1 MTPQVTVQL
10 YSVRDAAS
18 QDYEGTIRALAAMG
32 FRNVEPAG
40 YPGTTPEQAAK
51 LFAELGIQC
60 ALLSHELADWRPGK
74 RGHRNRSADGAQV
87 SHHGLP
93 TEFSGRLSINRWH

>member
-32 FRNVEPAG
+32 FQNVEPAG

-51 LFAELGIQC
+51 LLASSELVRPPATRACRLATRQMRSSK
-60 ALLSHELADWRPGK
+60 ALC
-74 RGHRNRSADGAQV
+74 
-87 SHHGLP
+87 
-93 TEFSGRLSINRWH
+93 